1 MPKQVCFF
9 VKIYYLILKSY
20 NSQEM
25 LDAAAAGEDGYEV
38 TELTPEE
45 FEVRIFKNM

>member
-1 MPKQVCFF
+1 
-9 VKIYYLILKSY
+9 
-20 NSQEM
+20 M

-45 FEVRIFKNM
+45 FEVRCFESMQFH